1 VIPTEYHSQARTR
14 CRPRN
19 VQLTQDS
26 VTLPGYVEEFV
37 KALVITLSLMLA
49 SASLLAFEKSQDTD
63 DAGGEA
69 HASVKVRTMPDD
81 LEGEELQAVEIFQRI
96 QPTVVTIFVSED
108 IETQHGSSSREGL
121 GAGVLVAPACQVLT
135 AAHVV
140 EGADEILVKTADG
153 QLRPAEVVFSQDRA
167 DIALLKLKVF
177 DPDLPHAVLGDSD
190 RLAVGQ
196 RAFVV
201 GSPAGLENSFS
212 VGHISGFRGLDR
224 LYDGTIL
231 VEHIQIDA
239 AINSGNSGGP
249 VFDSKGTVIGIASRI
264 LSHSGGFE
272 GLGFVVAINTAKQL
286 LAQEDHP
293 WIGIEGM
300 FLNSDGLAQILNHD
314 LEGGLLVLSV
324 VKGSPAE
331 RAGLKGG
338 RFSADIFGR
347 NVMLGGDLII
357 EFNGQET
364 CHSACLMEVGEQLGS
379 ADTIP
384 VTFMRGGVIRHATI
398 DVSGHRRNLID

>member
-1 VIPTEYHSQARTR
+1 MKV
-14 CRPRN
+14 
-19 VQLTQDS
+19 L
-26 VTLPGYVEEFV
+26 VT
-37 KALVITLSLMLA
+37 ALSLVLVSMPLWA
-49 SASLLAFEKSQDTD
+49 LEETQGD
-63 DAGGEA
+63 DAAGGET
-69 HASVKVRTMPDD
+69 HALKKIRTMPDD
-81 LEGEELQAVEIFQRI
+81 LEGDELQAVEIFQRI

-108 IETQHGSSSREGL
+108 VETPHGNASRKGL
-121 GAGVLVAPACQVLT
+121 GAGVLVAPDCQVLT

-196 RAFVV
+196 RTFVV

-212 VGHISGFRGLDR
+212 VGHISGFREFDL
-224 LYDGTIL
+224 LYDGSIL
-231 VEHIQIDA
+231 VEHIQTDA

-249 VFDSKGTVIGIASRI
+249 VFDSKGKVIGISSRI

-272 GLGFVVAINTAKQL
+272 GLGFVIAINTAKQL

-300 FLNSDGLAQILNHD
+300 FLNREGLARVLNQD

-338 RFSADIFGR
+338 WLPAVFQGQ
-347 NVMLGGDLII
+347 NVMLGGDLIL
-357 EFNGQET
+357 EFNGQEA
-364 CHSACLMEVGEQLGS
+364 CHSACLMEAGERLGS

-384 VTFMRGGVIRHATI
+384 VTFMRSGVIRHATI

>member
-1 VIPTEYHSQARTR
+1 MKLLMTA
-14 CRPRN
+14 
-19 VQLTQDS
+19 
-26 VTLPGYVEEFV
+26 
-37 KALVITLSLMLA
+37 LSLMMV
-49 SASLLAFEKSQDTD
+49 SIPLLAFGSTQGEIGS
-63 DAGGEA
+63 GGER
-69 HASVKVRTMPDD
+69 HASEKVRTAPDD
-81 LEGEELQAVEIFQRI
+81 LVGDELQAVEIFKRI
-96 QPTVVTIFVSED
+96 QPTVVTVFVTQNF
-108 IETQHGSSSREGL
+108 ETPHGKSSLKGI

-196 RAFVV
+196 RTFVV
-201 GSPAGLENSFS
+201 GAPSGLENSFS
-212 VGHISGFRGLDR
+212 IGHISGFREFDR
-224 LYDGTIL
+224 LYDGSIL
-231 VEHIQIDA
+231 VEHIQTDA

-249 VFDSKGTVIGIASRI
+249 VFDSKGEVIGISSRI

-293 WIGIEGM
+293 WIGIEGL
-300 FLNSDGLAQILNHD
+300 FLNSDGLAQILNQN

-324 VKGSPAE
+324 AKGSPAE
-331 RAGLKGG
+331 LAGLKGG
-338 RFSADIFGR
+338 WLPAEFLDQD
-347 NVMLGGDLII
+347 VLLGGDLII
-357 EFNGQET
+357 EFNGQEA
-364 CHSACLMEVGEQLGS
+364 CHSACLMEAGERMGL
-379 ADTIP
+379 ADIIP
-384 VTFMRGGVIRHATI
+384 VTFLRGGVIHHATI
-398 DVSGHRRNLID
+398 DVSQHRRNLME